1 MDYCRNELD
10 PVLRPIVQVLAR
22 ERPRGAV
29 QIRAAIAKLAQAIA
43 CRDGEAAAL
52 VEPEAEEAKLSS
64 TRPDD
69 GNVEHVVAIQGMVS
83 ALFIVALLPGFSL
96 SADRSHRA
104 AIRSAVSAVMV
115 PKPSSS
121 LKPRL
126 KRRLA

>member
-69 GNVEHVVAIQGMVS
+69 GNVEHVVAIQGMVRTMLLCCLPLPS
-83 ALFIVALLPGFSL
+83 ALTRPAGRRFSL
-96 SADRSHRA
+96 QNQ
-104 AIRSAVSAVMV
+104 
-115 PKPSSS
+115 
-121 LKPRL
+121 L
-126 KRRLA
+126 